1 MKRKQVIVL
10 GLVLVIIA
18 AGILVAQFRR
28 SGDAG
33 DLTGAGVLLLPMQR
47 GTGGYPGSCLCKG

>member
-18 AGILVAQFRR
+18 VGILQYNSGGV
-28 SGDAG
+28 GDAG
-33 DLTGAGVLLLPMQR
+33 DLTGAGVLLLPMAARNRRIFRVQ
-47 GTGGYPGSCLCKG
+47 LFM